1 MPALLVNNDGEDR
14 TGFFHIYRGLERQL
28 VRHEVVML
36 RSSEVKKEVS
46 SYAILFQLFPCFVL
60 RLLRTEGERPD
71 MERPTHQN
79 IRLYGCTSP
88 QIILNNSY
96 KKSLAQE
103 EGYGA
108 CFSREGS
115 AEVISEN
122 RS

>member
-79 IRLYGCTSP
+79 TPYCTAVRLYYVAT
-88 QIILNNSY
+88 
-96 KKSLAQE
+96 
-103 EGYGA
+103 
-108 CFSREGS
+108 
-115 AEVISEN
+115 EN
-122 RS
+122 FK